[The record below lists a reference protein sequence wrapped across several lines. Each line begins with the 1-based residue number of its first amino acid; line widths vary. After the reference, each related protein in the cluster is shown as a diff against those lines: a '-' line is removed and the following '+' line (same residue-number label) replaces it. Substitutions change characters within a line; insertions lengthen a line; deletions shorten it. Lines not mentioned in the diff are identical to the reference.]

1 MPIINTIKQLFHP
14 VRQPIRKPHR
24 QPESEPAEAYDIWA
38 SSYDNQPDNL
48 MLALDQALCQELLAA
63 LPLTGKTIV
72 DIGCGTGRH
81 WPALFNRSPARLVGY
96 DVSVGMLDRLRKK
109 YPGAETH
116 LLSHAE
122 TCLLFR
128 AETCLLSR
136 AETHLLSGATLTGL
150 ADNSCDL
157 VLSTLTIAH
166 IPDLPAALS
175 EWNRVLKPGGD
186 MLITDYHPTALAK
199 GGQRTFREGE
209 RLIAVR
215 NHIYPIPRLIS
226 ITHQLGLTEVTL
238 TERKIDDSMRPWY
251 EQQNALPVFRRFLG
265 VPIIYGLH
273 LKKPDAA
280 Q

>member
-14 VRQPIRKPHR
+14 VRR
-24 QPESEPAEAYDIWA
+24 PESEPAEAYDIW
-38 SSYDNQPDNL
+38 SGSYDNQPDNL
-48 MLALDQALCQELLAA
+48 MLALDRALCQELLAA
-63 LPLTGKTIV
+63 IPLTGKTIV

-81 WPALFNRSPARLVGY
+81 WPALFNRSPARLAGY
-96 DVSVGMLDRLRKK
+96 DVSMGMLDRLRTK

-116 LLSHAE
+116 LLS
-122 TCLLFR
+122 
-128 AETCLLSR
+128 
-136 AETHLLSGATLTGL
+136 GVTLTGL

-157 VLSTLTIAH
+157 VLSTLTVAH
-166 IPDLPAALS
+166 LPDLAAALT

-186 MLITDYHPTALAK
+186 MLITDYHPSALAK

-209 RLIAVR
+209 TTIAVR
-215 NHIYPIPRLIS
+215 NHIYPTRQLLAL
-226 ITHQLGLTEVTL
+226 TRQLGMTDVTL
-238 TERKIDDSMRPWY
+238 AERKIDESMRPWY
-251 EQQNALPVFRRFLG
+251 ERQNALPVFRRFLG

>member
-1 MPIINTIKQLFHP
+1 MPIIDKLKQLFHP
-14 VRQPIRKPHR
+14 VR

-38 SSYDNQPDNL
+38 HDYDNQPDNL
-48 MLALDQALCQELLAA
+48 MLALDGTLCQELLAD

-81 WPALFNRSPARLVGY
+81 WPALFNRSPARLIGY
-96 DVSVGMLDRLRKK
+96 DVSSGMLDRLRIKD
-109 YPGAETH
+109 
-116 LLSHAE
+116 L
-122 TCLLFR
+122 
-128 AETCLLSR
+128 R

-150 ADNSCDL
+150 ADDSCDL

-166 IPDLPAALS
+166 IADLAAALT

-186 MLITDYHPTALAK
+186 MVITDYHPTALAK
-199 GGQRTFREGE
+199 GGQRTFRKGE
-209 RLIAVR
+209 RLIAIR
-215 NHIYPIPRLIS
+215 NHIYPIPWLIS
-226 ITHQLGLTEVTL
+226 ITHQLGLTEITL
-238 TERKIDDSMRPWY
+238 AEREIDESMRPWY
-251 EQQNALPVFRRFLG
+251 EKQNALPVFRRFLG